1 MTAPRQGS
9 AARIVRN
16 TMTNAAGR
24 VVNSVLAIALT
35 PIFLRDLGPE
45 QYGIWL
51 LAATLT
57 FSAGF
62 LSLAELGLNQASI
75 RFVAEA
81 HSRGDQREVN
91 EVVSTTTVIYAV
103 LGAVLA
109 LVLVAMAGVFTEL
122 FDVSPALARTAR
134 SMFMVVGLQIAVDLP
149 ASGVM
154 TALEGAQRYGILRG
168 IDVGLRLAWAAICV
182 VLVNRGA
189 GVMVLAWTALATS
202 VLSAAAGLLAA
213 RRMRP
218 PLALSLRF
226 VTRAT
231 VRRLLRSGTPTMGLR
246 ILGVVYSQMDR
257 IVIGV
262 ALAATAVA
270 AYDVAYKIHAA
281 AALTLGLM
289 PSAVLPAAAAM
300 GAAGDQDALR
310 RLYLKGTRYSLAI
323 GLPLVVGGIFY
334 ARPLIAT
341 WVGSDYTYVTG
352 AARLFLVYPALA
364 LALVVGQTM
373 LVGLGRMRE
382 MLRYHLVAVLTN
394 LAVSV
399 VLVNRFGIIGVIW
412 GTVAGYA
419 LLWLPFTRLL
429 LDQFGVTFAG
439 WARTV
444 AAPVAPA
451 IAVQAAFCLLS
462 LHYVEGLGQLWQVVG
477 AFALSCGLAI
487 VTFFLVS
494 PGDRSALVQA
504 LRARRPT
511 TRP

>member
-1 MTAPRQGS
+1 MTAERQES
-9 AARIVRN
+9 AGRIVRN
-16 TMTNAAGR
+16 TITNSAGR
-24 VVNSVLAIALT
+24 VVNSVLAIVLT
-35 PIFLRDLGPE
+35 PIFLRDLGAE

-81 HSRGDQREVN
+81 HSRGDQRQVN
-91 EVVSTTTVIYAV
+91 EVVSTTTVIYAL

-109 LVLVAMAGVFTEL
+109 CALVAMATVFTEV
-122 FDVSPALARTAR
+122 FDVSPSLERTAR
-134 SMFMVVGLQIAVDLP
+134 FMFMVVGLQIAVDLP

-154 TALEGAQRYGILRG
+154 TALEGAQRYGVLRVVE
-168 IDVGLRLAWAAICV
+168 VGLRVAWATICV

-189 GVMVLAWTALATS
+189 GVLVLAWTSLATS
-202 VLSAAAGLLAA
+202 VLSLAA
-213 RRMRP
+213 SLFLARRLHP
-218 PLALSLRF
+218 PLKLSLRF
-226 VTRAT
+226 VNGAT
-231 VRRLLRSGTPTMGLR
+231 VRRLIRSGTPTMGLR
-246 ILGVVYSQMDR
+246 ILGIVYSQMDR

-289 PSAVLPAAAAM
+289 PSAILPAAASM
-300 GAAGDQDALR
+300 GAAGDVGGLQ
-310 RLYLKGTRYSLAI
+310 RLYVKGTRYSLAI
-323 GLPLVVGGIFY
+323 GLPLVVGGIIY

-341 WVGSDYTYVTG
+341 WVGADYTYVTG

-373 LVGLGRMRE
+373 LIASGRMRE
-382 MLRYHLVAVLTN
+382 MLRYHLAAVLMN
-394 LAVSV
+394 LVVSV
-399 VLVNRFGIIGVIW
+399 LLVSRVGIIGVIW

-429 LDQFGVTFAG
+429 LDQFGLSFGT
-439 WARTV
+439 WARSV
-444 AAPVAPA
+444 AAPVVPA
-451 IAVQAAFCLLS
+451 IVVQAVFGLLT
-462 LHYVEGLGQLWQVVG
+462 LHYVEGLSQLWQVVT
-477 AFALSCGLAI
+477 AFAISCALA
-487 VTFFLVS
+487 VGTFFVVS
-494 PGDRSALVQA
+494 PDDRTGLWNA
-504 LRARRPT
+504 LRVRL
-511 TRP
+511 